1 MASGL
6 FKALLI
12 ACGTLCVGLGIL
24 GIFLPLMPTTVF
36 LLLAAACYARSSDR
50 FHRRLVEH
58 PWLGPYVRQRRGMTA
73 RQKATAVTVL
83 WISLG
88 VTMIWSARAPWL
100 RVLLVLIGAAVTV
113 HVVRL
118 PAFRPLPSV
127 ERGTPG

>member
-1 MASGL
+1 
-6 FKALLI
+6 
-12 ACGTLCVGLGIL
+12 
-24 GIFLPLMPTTVF
+24 
-36 LLLAAACYARSSDR
+36 
-50 FHRRLVEH
+50 
-58 PWLGPYVRQRRGMTA
+58 MTA

-127 ERGTPG
+127 DRGTAG